1 MISSQPDHMYMILHK
16 LEKVKDFFNP
26 AKMVLG
32 RDESAWGK
40 MYRNKTNY

>member
-1 MISSQPDHMYMILHK
+1 MYMIRRK

-32 RDESAWGK
+32 RDESTWAK
-40 MYRNKTNY
+40 MYRNKNSY